1 MYLLQSVDSKQT
13 FDLELAASQA
23 MDNPVYYVQMA
34 YARLCS
40 IKRNAN
46 EHGFNFEILPI
57 DQLSVLGHQRE
68 MEIIRGLEIL
78 PEAIDLAARELAP
91 HKIVT
96 WVRDFANSIHGFHHD
111 CYVIGDGISE
121 EITKARLK
129 QEVASIQCLKVG
141 LDLLGVSAPNK
152 M

>member
-1 MYLLQSVDSKQT
+1 DSKQT

-57 DQLSVLGHQRE
+57 DQLSVLGHRRE

-91 HKIVT
+91 HKLVT

-121 EITKARLK
+121 ELTNARLNLV
-129 QEVASIQCLKVG
+129 VASIQGLKVG